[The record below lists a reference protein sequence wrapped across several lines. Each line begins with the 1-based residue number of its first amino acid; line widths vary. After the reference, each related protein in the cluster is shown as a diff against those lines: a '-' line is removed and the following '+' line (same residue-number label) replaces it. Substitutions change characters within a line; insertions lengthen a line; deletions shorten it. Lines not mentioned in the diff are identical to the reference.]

1 MVHPQQVNPL
11 LRRIEALNDIGGYTN
26 AGEYVDSCDY
36 TATFLLPDG
45 GERAIMIAVA
55 GSEVSAPA
63 ANLIPGWPSESE
75 SFQAVLAAVRAVH
88 LARTSVS
95 ERRPSLLDVPGGWD
109 VGLGNITLSD
119 NGIPTCVSHGE
130 LAVLDPSDGS
140 RYECEACG
148 ASAIYAPAPRTDKS
162 GGKP

>member
-1 MVHPQQVNPL
+1 MHPQRVNPL
-11 LRRIEALNDIGGYTN
+11 LRRIEALNDIGGYTKD
-26 AGEYVDSCDY
+26 GEYVDSGDY

-45 GERAIMIAVA
+45 GERTIMIAVA
-55 GSEVSAPA
+55 GDEVSAPA
-63 ANLIPGWPSESE
+63 ANLIPGWPPESE
-75 SFQAVLAAVRAVH
+75 SFQAALAAVRAMH
-88 LARTSVS
+88 GARTAVS

-148 ASAIYAPAPRTDKS
+148 ASAIYAPPPDPRTDAPA
-162 GGKP
+162 G